1 MNKKY
6 IPVIDI
12 FAGPGGLGEGFAAY
26 VQNKG
31 KATFKIQLSIE
42 KDIYAHKTLELR
54 SFFRQFPDREVP
66 TEYYKYIR
74 GEISR
79 AELFSSYPDQ
89 AGSASQEAWLATLGE
104 VAPEIVDK
112 RIANALKGKKR
123 WVLIGGPP
131 CQAYSVI
138 GRNRIGGIKEDDPR
152 VFLYREYMR
161 ILARHAPPVFVME
174 NVKGLLSSRVK
185 GSLIF
190 EQILKDLQN
199 PSSAFIKLKGK
210 KRKYLHDLEYKIY
223 SFVKKPE
230 KDISGLS
237 EYRHQDFVILC
248 EDYGIPQ
255 TRHRVILLGI
265 REDLEIGIPNLLNKN
280 PKHISVYNL
289 LNSLPRLRSG
299 LSREADSGEIWLRR
313 MKKAVDQPWLSEVPN
328 IAGHE
333 VYEKIKKTINNLRKP
348 HKDRGSEY
356 VRCTKTITYM
366 RDWFHDSELDGVCN
380 HTTKAHMTDDLY
392 RYLYVSCF
400 GKVHKRSPLLVEFP
414 KSLLPNHRNVH
425 KNLRWSNFTDRF
437 RVQLSGKPATT
448 ITSHISKDGH
458 YYIHPDPSQCRSLT
472 VREVAR
478 LQTFPDNY
486 FFCGS
491 RTSQYVQVG
500 NAVPPLLSYQIARTI
515 SCIFQSAEF
524 TL

>member
-1 MNKKY
+1 MNNIY

-26 VQNKG
+26 PRNGG
-31 KATFKIQLSIE
+31 KAGFKIQLSIE

-54 SFFRQFPDREVP
+54 SFFRQFPDGKVP
-66 TEYYKYIR
+66 PEYYNHIR

-79 AELFSSYPDQ
+79 AKLFSLYPNQ
-89 AGSASQEAWLATLGE
+89 VRSASQESWLATLGE

-112 RIANALKGKKR
+112 RIKSALKGTKR

-131 CQAYSVI
+131 CQAYSMI
-138 GRNRIGGIKEDDPR
+138 GRARIGGIKEDDPR

-199 PSSAFIKLKGK
+199 PSSAFLKLKGK
-210 KRKYLHDLEYKIY
+210 KIKYLRNVKYNIY
-223 SFVKKPE
+223 SFVKEPE
-230 KDISGLS
+230 KDISGLGK
-237 EYRHQDFVILC
+237 YRHQDFVIHC

-255 TRHRVILLGI
+255 ARHRVILLGI
-265 REDLEIGIPNLLNKN
+265 REDLRTGIPNLLNKN
-280 PKHISVYNL
+280 PKHTSVSHI
-289 LNSLPRLRSG
+289 LNSFPRLRSG
-299 LSREADSGEIWLRR
+299 LSREHDSGENWLKRI
-313 MKKAVDQPWLSEVPN
+313 KESLKQPWLSEVPH

-333 VYEKIKKTINNLRKP
+333 VYDKIIKTVTNLKKIRKG
-348 HKDRGSEY
+348 RGNEY
-356 VRCTKTITYM
+356 VYCRKKITYM
-366 RDWFHDSELDGVCN
+366 RDWFHDPELDGVCN

-400 GKVHKRSPLLVEFP
+400 GKIHKRSPLLVEFP
-414 KSLLPNHRNVH
+414 KSLLPNHRNAQ

-437 RVQLSGKPATT
+437 RVQISGKPSTT

-472 VREVAR
+472 VREAAR

-486 FFCGS
+486 LFCGS
-491 RTSQYVQVG
+491 RTSQYTQVG
-500 NAVPPLLSYQIARTI
+500 NAVPPLLAYQIARTI
-515 SCIFQSAEF
+515 SCLLQSIDSK
-524 TL
+524 L